1 MEKRTF
7 VDITCKLWC
16 KETDWFKDM
25 CWKEFNCVAVDAN
38 KYIDPRER
46 MVLGCNTMYV
56 RSLKEN
62 IDNLCKAIKER
73 DYDVDITYYKEFEG

>member
-16 KETDWFKDM
+16 NETDWFKHM
-25 CWKEFNCVAVDAN
+25 CHDEFGTYAIDAN
-38 KYIDPRER
+38 KYADPRER
-46 MVLGCNTMYV
+46 TVLGCNTMWV
-56 RSLKEN
+56 RGLKQN

-73 DYDVDITYYKEFEG
+73 DYDIDITYYKEFEG